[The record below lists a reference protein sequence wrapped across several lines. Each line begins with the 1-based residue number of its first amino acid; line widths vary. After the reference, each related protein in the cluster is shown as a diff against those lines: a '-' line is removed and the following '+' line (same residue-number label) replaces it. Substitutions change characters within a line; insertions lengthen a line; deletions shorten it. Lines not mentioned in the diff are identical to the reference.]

1 MLTYE
6 TPSDTKIPD
15 VPNNSQNTNPPK
27 ETSGTEEKKPVK
39 KTKSHFVFLT
49 ILVVLIVGFFTASAP
64 SEFTRG
70 GIITVTP
77 GESVKEISSDLAQGG
92 YIRSS
97 FLFTSLVILL
107 GGEKHLSPGDYYFE
121 QPMSVFGMA
130 LQVAHGE
137 HDLDPIKIT
146 IPEGKTNAEISA
158 IFKDKLSA
166 FDENVFKTQ
175 GSQYEGYLF
184 PETYFVYPRTNA
196 ITIINEMRNM
206 FDTEA
211 EPVIKKDNP
220 SGKSERDIV
229 IMASLIEK
237 EARGNDDRALISGI
251 LWNRIDRQIPLE
263 VDATVAYAKG
273 ISENELQKSDMG
285 FDSPYNTYIYR
296 GLPPGP
302 ISNPGI
308 LALEAAMN
316 PTPTDYLYYLHDKNG
331 NIHYAK
337 TYVEHQANINTYLR

>member
-1 MLTYE
+1 MITYE
-6 TPSDTKIPD
+6 TPSDPKKI
-15 VPNNSQNTNPPK
+15 NTSQNNDSSKDPA
-27 ETSGTEEKKPVK
+27 SNEEKNSAK
-39 KTKSHFVFLT
+39 KTKLHFVFFAILIAVVILT
-49 ILVVLIVGFFTASAP
+49 LGTSDP
-64 SEFTRG
+64 SEFTKG
-70 GIITVTP
+70 GIVTVTP
-77 GESVKEISSDLAQGG
+77 GESIKEISSDLAQHG

-97 FLFTSLVILL
+97 FVFTSLVVMF

-121 QPMSVFGMA
+121 NPSSVFG
-130 LQVAHGE
+130 VAWQIAAGQ

-146 IPEGKTNAEISA
+146 IPEGKSNLEISE

-166 FDENVFKTQ
+166 FDATVFLKQ
-175 GSQYEGYLF
+175 GAQYEGYLF
-184 PETYFVYPRTNA
+184 PETYFVYPRTDA
-196 ITIINEMRNM
+196 ITIINEMREM
-206 FDTEA
+206 FAKEA
-211 EPVIKKDNP
+211 LPVIKKENS
-220 SGKSERDIV
+220 SGRNERDII

-237 EARGNDDRALISGI
+237 EAKGNDDRALISGI
-251 LWNRIDRQIPLE
+251 LWNRIEKQIPLQ

-302 ISNPGI
+302 ISNPGT

-316 PTPTDYLYYLHDKNG
+316 PTQTDYLYYIHDKNG